1 MARNL
6 TKKKCIPCEGFES
19 PMIEVEIKDYL
30 KELKSSWTVI
40 ENKKIAFTFEFKTFK
55 EAVRFV
61 NQVAK
66 LAESEDHHP
75 NIHILYNKVKIVCT
89 THSIGGLSEN
99 DFILSAKIEKL
110 VLFRLLLPAKNH
122 RSGVIQAFI
131 LV

>member
-6 TKKKCIPCEGFES
+6 TQKKCIPCEGYES

-30 KELKSSWTVI
+30 KELKNEWTVSDPPAGG
-40 ENKKIAFTFEFKTFK
+40 KKISYTFKFKTFK
-55 EAVRFV
+55 EAIRFV

-89 THSIGGLSEN
+89 THKIAGLSEN
-99 DFILSAKIEKL
+99 DFILAAKIEKL
-110 VLFRLLLPAKNH
+110 V
-122 RSGVIQAFI
+122 
-131 LV
+131 